1 MKFVKIIVNMQK
13 KLLLLFLLA
22 FVVSSSFSQLRR
34 TIINGKVTDSL
45 STVRNANIIN
55 LKTNQGTFTSDNGEF
70 RIFVKEGD
78 SLRFSSV
85 QHITKF
91 VVVKKN
97 NVLEKL
103 LKIKLKYRTIVLDSI
118 VLKKHNLSGR
128 LGIDTK
134 DVPFNKKDSLLREVM
149 NLSEVDMNVVGP
161 IDEIDKA
168 KPPLNNT
175 DPTVNFAGAGATVV
189 MPFKHSERLWALR
202 KELARKKDFPYKIMS
217 ELGEKFF
224 FEQLKIPVEN
234 YFHFLEYCNPL
245 GIEKLH
251 KEDKVLDIIK
261 VFIRESKTY
270 LEVIKKE

>member
-1 MKFVKIIVNMQK
+1 MLKKI
-13 KLLLLFLLA
+13 LLLILFS
-22 FVVSSSFSQLRR
+22 FVVNTSYSQLRR

-91 VVVKKN
+91 VIVKKN

-103 LKIKLKYRTIVLDSI
+103 LNVKLKYKTIILDSI
-118 VLKKHNLSGR
+118 ELKRHNLSGR

-134 DVPFNKKDSLLREVM
+134 DVPTNKKDSLLREVM
-149 NLSEVDMNVVGP
+149 DFSKVDMKVVGP

-175 DPTVNFAGAGATVV
+175 DPTVNFAGAGAAVV
-189 MPFKHSERLWALR
+189 MPFKYSERLWALR
-202 KELARKKDFPYKIMS
+202 KELARKKDFPYK
-217 ELGEKFF
+217 
-224 FEQLKIPVEN
+224 
-234 YFHFLEYCNPL
+234 
-245 GIEKLH
+245 
-251 KEDKVLDIIK
+251 
-261 VFIRESKTY
+261 
-270 LEVIKKE
+270 